1 MISCHIEDIAD
12 DAEELWDDKLQNNS
26 FQLQTDE
33 STDFIGRCHV
43 VAFVWFLQGGEFRE
57 NFLLHL
63 ACPNK
68 QRPKLS

>member
-33 STDFIGRCHV
+33 STDFIGRCHI
-43 VAFVWFLQGGEFRE
+43 VAFV
-57 NFLLHL
+57 
-63 ACPNK
+63 
-68 QRPKLS
+68 